1 MKHTRLIVILGMH
14 RSGTSAITRGLQVMG
29 VSLGNNLMPPM
40 EDVNAK
46 GFWEDIDLVALNV
59 EILNVRNYSGSC

>member
-40 EDVNAK
+40 EDVK
-46 GFWEDIDLVALNV
+46 DALK
-59 EILNVRNYSGSC
+59 IRL